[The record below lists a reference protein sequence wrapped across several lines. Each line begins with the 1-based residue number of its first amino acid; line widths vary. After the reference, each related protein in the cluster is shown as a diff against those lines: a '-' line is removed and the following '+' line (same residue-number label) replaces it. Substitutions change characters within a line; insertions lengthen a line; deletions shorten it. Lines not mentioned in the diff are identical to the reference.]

1 MDKNQLLI
9 VISLVVIFVLVIIN
23 YCFLDL
29 FDLSRDDPQKRKR
42 LMRHMMLVNFS
53 LAALCL
59 LSASAGQI
67 QVLDLQTMLIGIP

>member
-9 VISLVVIFVLVIIN
+9 LMSVVVILVLVVIN

-29 FDLSRDDPQKRKR
+29 FDLAKDDILKKKR
-42 LMRHMMLVNFS
+42 LIKHMMLVNFS

-67 QVLDLQTMLIGIP
+67 QVLDLQTMLIGVP